1 MSTTE
6 YTSSVSVSVTG
17 GSCSSKDQAREGP
30 VDSSK
35 VGFGSASVSISLSGS
50 NNLSL
55 SLGTVNSVSA
65 MNFAPP
71 KKEKDT
77 KYNSLFYWQDC
88 IKKYF
93 EHISFERMISVHS
106 KNAYKS
112 DLQAFQNWFSK
123 NETELKNLE
132 IKQTVTKYIG
142 YLHASGRKSSSIA
155 RALASMRGLVAW
167 MQLEKLI
174 DKDPLQTISSPK
186 LGKRLPVVLTVQE
199 VQQLLKA
206 CNTAREKAIIE
217 LLYAG
222 GLRVSELC
230 GLSKLD
236 VNLEQ
241 GFVRCLGK
249 GNKER
254 IVPIGE
260 KAITA
265 IQRLILETEKQNSN
279 YLFLD
284 NSGKKLSRLVV
295 WQTLKRL
302 SKRAGIAGF
311 KNITP
316 HTLRH
321 SFATHL
327 IENGADLRSVQEML
341 GHSSVATTQLYTHVS
356 RQHLKSAYQN
366 AQSKFGIAK

>member
-6 YTSSVSVSVTG
+6 YTSSVSVSVTE
-17 GSCSSKDQAREGP
+17 GSCSSPDRTREGP

-35 VGFGSASVSISLSGS
+35 ASFGSASVSISLSGS

-65 MNFAPP
+65 QNFAPT
-71 KKEKDT
+71 KKINDT
-77 KYNSLFYWQDC
+77 RYSSLSYWQDC
-88 IKKYF
+88 IKKYCD
-93 EHISFERMISVHS
+93 HISYERMISVHS
-106 KNAYKS
+106 KKAYMS
-112 DLQAFQNWFSK
+112 DLQAFQIWFAK
-123 NETELKNLE
+123 NEPVLKNIE
-132 IKQTVTKYIG
+132 IKQVVTKYIG
-142 YLHASGRKSSSIA
+142 HLHASGKKASSIA
-155 RALASMRGLVAW
+155 RALASLRGLVSW
-167 MQLEKLI
+167 MQIEKLI
-174 DKDPLQTISSPK
+174 DKDPLQSINSPK

-206 CNTAREKAIIE
+206 CITAREKAIVE

-241 GFVRCLGK
+241 GYVRCLGK

-265 IQRLILETEKQNSN
+265 ILKLLEETQNQTTN

-284 NSGKKLSRLVV
+284 NSGKRLSRLVV

-302 SKRAGIAGF
+302 SKRAGICAL

-366 AQSKFGIAK
+366 AQFKFGVAK

>member
-17 GSCSSKDQAREGP
+17 GSCSSQSKDGEGP
-30 VDSSK
+30 FDSSK
-35 VGFGSASVSISLSGS
+35 AGSGSASVSISLAGS
-50 NNLSL
+50 KNLSV

-65 MNFAPP
+65 LNFAPAQ
-71 KKEKDT
+71 KIKDT
-77 KYNSLFYWQDC
+77 RYSSFSYWQNC

-93 EHISFERMISVHS
+93 EHISYERMISVHS

-112 DLQAFQNWFSK
+112 DLQAFEKWFAQNEPDLAK
-123 NETELKNLE
+123 VE
-132 IKQTVTKYIG
+132 IKHTVTKYISH
-142 YLHASGRKSSSIA
+142 LHASGKKSSSIA

-167 MQLEKLI
+167 MQIEKLI
-174 DKDPLQTISSPK
+174 DKDPLQTITSPK

-199 VQQLLKA
+199 VQHLLKA
-206 CNTAREKAIIE
+206 CTTPREKAIIE

-230 GLSKLD
+230 GLNKLD
-236 VNLEQ
+236 VNIEQ
-241 GFVRCLGK
+241 GYVRCLGK

-260 KAITA
+260 KAILA
-265 IQRLILETEKQNSN
+265 IENLVQETKNQNTN
-279 YLFLD
+279 FLFLD
-284 NSGKKLSRLVV
+284 NSGKRLSRLVV

-302 SKRAGIAGF
+302 SKRAGIALS

-366 AQSKFGIAK
+366 AQSKFGVAK

>member
-17 GSCSSKDQAREGP
+17 GSCSSQDQAREGP
-30 VDSSK
+30 IDSSK
-35 VGFGSASVSISLSGS
+35 AGFGSASVSISLAGS
-50 NNLSL
+50 KNLNV
-55 SLGTVNSVSA
+55 SLGTINSVSA
-65 MNFAPP
+65 QNFAPP
-71 KKEKDT
+71 KIEKDT
-77 KYNSLFYWQDC
+77 RYNSLLYWQNC

-93 EHISFERMISVHS
+93 EHISYERMISVHS
-106 KNAYKS
+106 KSAYKS
-112 DLQAFQNWFSK
+112 DLQAFQNWFAK
-123 NETELKNLE
+123 NEVELKDFE

-142 YLHASGRKSSSIA
+142 FLHAAGRKSSSIA
-155 RALASMRGLVAW
+155 RALASLRGLVAW
-167 MQLEKLI
+167 MQIEKLI
-174 DKDPLQTISSPK
+174 DKDPLQTITSPK
-186 LGKRLPVVLTVQE
+186 LGRKLPTVLTVQE

-206 CNTAREKAIIE
+206 CLTAREKAIVE

-236 VNLEQ
+236 VNLDQ
-241 GFVRCLGK
+241 GYVRCLGK

-260 KAITA
+260 KAIAA
-265 IQRLILETEKQNSN
+265 IQKLIQETEKQNTS

-284 NSGKKLSRLVV
+284 NQGKKLSRLVV

-302 SKRAGIAGF
+302 SKRAGISGF

>member
-17 GSCSSKDQAREGP
+17 GSCSSPEQAREGP
-30 VDSSK
+30 VDSSE
-35 VGFGSASVSISLSGS
+35 VSIGSASVSISLSGIK
-50 NNLSL
+50 NLNL
-55 SLGTVNSVSA
+55 SLGTINSVSA
-65 MNFAPP
+65 QNFAPF
-71 KKEKDT
+71 KKNNDT
-77 KYNSLFYWQDC
+77 RYSSLSYWQDC

-93 EHISFERMISVHS
+93 DHISYERMISVHS
-106 KNAYKS
+106 KQAYIS
-112 DLQAFQNWFSK
+112 DLQAFQIWFAK
-123 NETELKNLE
+123 NEFALKKIE
-132 IKQTVTKYIG
+132 IKQTVTRYIG
-142 YLHASGRKSSSIA
+142 HLHASGKKASSIA
-155 RALASMRGLVAW
+155 RALASLRGLVSW
-167 MQLEKLI
+167 MQIEKLI
-174 DKDPLQTISSPK
+174 DKDPLQSINSPK
-186 LGKRLPVVLTVQE
+186 LGKRLPVVLTVLE

-206 CNTAREKAIIE
+206 CITPREKAIVE

-230 GLSKLD
+230 GLSKID

-241 GFVRCLGK
+241 GYVRCLGK

-265 IQRLILETEKQNSN
+265 ILKLLEETQNQTNN

-302 SKRAGIAGF
+302 SKRAGITAT

-366 AQSKFGIAK
+366 AQSKFGVAK